1 MRKFA
6 AVLGAAALSAGL
18 MLVAGGAALAD
29 DDHSTRDDHST
40 KQCSREHTINVAT
53 CIADVVNLSGGVHIL

>member
-29 DDHSTRDDHST
+29 DDHSTRDDHSSV
-40 KQCSREHTINVAT
+40 QCSREHSINVAT
-53 CIADVVNLSGGVHIL
+53 CIAHVADFTGGLHIL